1 MSSEIQK
8 KVDEFEERLGLPQ
21 GFYTQLFNEDDWSF
35 VIKISALI
43 EAACTH
49 ILSYKFRHPEL
60 EDNFS
65 YLEQGNRKAGRVA
78 LLKKTE
84 ALYED
89 QAKALYS
96 LAELRNSLAHNVKNT
111 NFNFYD
117 YLKKLDKNQKKKF
130 VNEFGSGVQDEIAV
144 GDVLVKRNT
153 FVLENPK
160 LAIWLT
166 CHEIIACL
174 YIEIDKTDIAT
185 KLGSFGGL
193 ENLTNQASGA
203 LKVGATSRGVMPIN
217 KD

>member
-1 MSSEIQK
+1 MGSEIQE
-8 KVDEFEERLGLPQ
+8 KVDDFEERLGLPK
-21 GFYTQLFNEDDWSF
+21 GFYTHLLKEDDWSF

-65 YLEQGNRKAGRVA
+65 YLEQGNRKVGRVA
-78 LLKKTE
+78 LLKKSD
-84 ALYED
+84 ALYDD
-89 QAKALYS
+89 QAKVLFS

-111 NFNFYD
+111 HFNFD
-117 YLKKLDKNQKKKF
+117 KHIESLDKNQKNKF
-130 VNEFGSGVQDEIAV
+130 VNEFGSGVKDEIKV
-144 GDVLVKRNT
+144 GEVVVKKTT

-174 YIEIDKTDIAT
+174 YIEIEKTDIAK
-185 KLGSFGGL
+185 KLGTFGGL
-193 ENLTNQASGA
+193 EDLVSNL
-203 LKVGATSRGVMPIN
+203 
-217 KD
+217 

>member
-1 MSSEIQK
+1 MSSEIQQ

-21 GFYTQLFNEDDWSF
+21 GFYAHFLKEDDWSF
-35 VIKISALI
+35 VIKISALV

-65 YLEQGNRKAGRVA
+65 YLEQGNRKVGRVA
-78 LLKKTE
+78 LLKKAG

-89 QAKALYS
+89 QAKILYS
-96 LAELRNSLAHNVKNT
+96 LAELRNSLAHNIKNT
-111 NFNFYD
+111 NFNFNEYV
-117 YLKKLDKNQKKKF
+117 KKLDKNQKNKF
-130 VNEFGSGVQDEIAV
+130 VNEFGNGVKDEILI
-144 GDVLVKRNT
+144 GDVVVQRVT

-174 YIEIDKTDIAT
+174 YIEIEKTDLAA

-193 ENLTNQASGA
+193 ENLTWHS
-203 LKVGATSRGVMPIN
+203 T
-217 KD
+217 

>member
-1 MSSEIQK
+1 MSSEIQQ

-21 GFYTQLFNEDDWSF
+21 GFYSHLLKEDDWSF
-35 VIKISALI
+35 VIKISALV

-65 YLEQGNRKAGRVA
+65 YLEQGNRKVGRVA
-78 LLKKTE
+78 LLKKAG

-89 QAKALYS
+89 QAKVLYS
-96 LAELRNSLAHNVKNT
+96 LAELRNSLAHNIKNT
-111 NFNFYD
+111 NFNFNEYV
-117 YLKKLDKNQKKKF
+117 KKLDRNQKNKF
-130 VNEFGSGVQDEIAV
+130 LNEFGNGVKDEILI
-144 GDVLVKRNT
+144 GDVVVQKIT

-174 YIEIDKTDIAT
+174 YIEIEKTDLAV

-193 ENLTNQASGA
+193 ENLTWHS
-203 LKVGATSRGVMPIN
+203 T
-217 KD
+217 

>member
-8 KVDEFEERLGLPQ
+8 KVDEFEERLGLPR
-21 GFYTQLFNEDDWSF
+21 GFYTQLLNEDDWSF
-35 VIKISALI
+35 IIKISALI

-60 EDNFS
+60 EDSFS
-65 YLEQGNRKAGRVA
+65 FLEQGNRKTGRVA
-78 LLKKTE
+78 LLKRTD
-84 ALYED
+84 ALYDD
-89 QAKALYS
+89 QAKVLYS

-111 NFNFYD
+111 NFKFDEYVNE
-117 YLKKLDKNQKKKF
+117 LDKNQKEKF
-130 VNEFGSGVQDEIAV
+130 VNDFGSGVKDEIV
-144 GDVLVKRNT
+144 IGDVVVKKAT

-174 YIEIDKTDIAT
+174 YIEIEKTDLVT
-185 KLGSFGGL
+185 KLGSLDGL

-203 LKVGATSRGVMPIN
+203 LGIK
-217 KD
+217 

>member
-1 MSSEIQK
+1 MSSEIQQ

-21 GFYTQLFNEDDWSF
+21 GFYTHLLKEDDWSF

-65 YLEQGNRKAGRVA
+65 YLEQGNRKVGRVA
-78 LLKKTE
+78 LLKKSD
-84 ALYED
+84 ALYDD
-89 QAKALYS
+89 QAKVLFS

-111 NFNFYD
+111 NFNFDEYIES
-117 YLKKLDKNQKKKF
+117 LDKNQKKKF
-130 VNEFGSGVQDEIAV
+130 VNEFGSGIKDEIVV
-144 GDVLVKRNT
+144 GEVIVKKAT

-174 YIEIDKTDIAT
+174 YIEIERTDIAT
-185 KLGSFGGL
+185 KLGSFRGL
-193 ENLTNQASGA
+193 ENLTNQASGTP
-203 LKVGATSRGVMPIN
+203 KNGAPS
-217 KD
+217 